1 MEIGAETF
9 IINPVVLP
17 HQGIDIILGMNWMTE
32 NNAVLDIG
40 SRTIQ
45 LRSRVSGKVI
55 RVHMPDMKHMVAT
68 VNATELDEIKK
79 IPVVCDFPDVFP
91 EELPGLPPDRDVEF
105 RIDLVPGTAP
115 VSKRPYR
122 MAPDELKELKIQL
135 QEQLDKGFIR
145 PSSSPWG
152 CPALFVE
159 KKDQG
164 GKRLCVDY
172 RPLNAV
178 TVKNKYPIPHIDILF
193 DQLAGAKVFS
203 KIDLRSGYYQIKIRE
218 EDIPK
223 TAFSTRYGLYEY
235 LVMSFGLT
243 NAPAFF
249 MYMMNS
255 VFMNELDKFVVV
267 FIDDILI
274 YSKNEKEHE
283 EHLRVVLTRLREHKL
298 YAKFSKCAFWLKEVG
313 FLGHILSEKGVAVDP
328 SKVKDVLNWK
338 QPETVTEIRSFLGLA
353 GYYRRFIKDF
363 SKIAKPMTS
372 LTKKNAKFV
381 WGPKCEDGFRELK
394 KLLTTAPVLA
404 QPDVTKPF
412 DVYCDASG
420 QGLGCVLM
428 QEGRVIAYASRQLR
442 KHEANYPT
450 HDLEL
455 AAVVHALKIWRH
467 YLLGNTCHIYTDHK
481 SLKYIFTQP
490 ELNMRQRRWL
500 KLIKDYDLE
509 IHYHPGKANV
519 VADALSRRAHCNVIE
534 ARPTGRVICWEMDE
548 IEMPTEQLV
557 ELYSLII
564 EPTIKD
570 LVIVAQ
576 KQDPGMAHIREGIDE
591 EKKACFTLDDQGV
604 LWFNNRLIVP
614 KDMELRKKI
623 LDEAHTS
630 VLTMHPGSNKMY
642 QDLKQ
647 KFWWTRM
654 KREIAKYV
662 SECDVCKRVKADH
675 LKPGGMLQ
683 PLNIPAWKWEDIHMD
698 FVVGLPRTQKGYDS
712 IWVIIDRFTKSA
724 HFIPVKTCYTAAT
737 YAGLY
742 ISRIVSLHGIPVTI
756 TSDRGSVFVS
766 RFWEHLQTALGTKLI
781 RSSAY
786 HPQTSGQVERV
797 NQIVEDMLRA
807 CALTYS
813 TKWDECLPLAEF
825 AYNNSYQKRLNM
837 APFEALYGR
846 RCRTPLN
853 WSEPGERVTFGP
865 DLVTQAEEQVK
876 FIQSNLKSAQ
886 SRQKSYSD
894 RRRRPLVFEKGDHVY
909 LRVSPM
915 KGVHRFGVKG
925 KLAPRYVGPFKITE
939 QCGPVAYRLELP
951 PHLAAVHDVFHVSQL
966 KKCLRVPEKEV
977 DTSQVQIEPDLTY
990 EARPIK
996 ILDQKQRSTRRN
1008 TVNFYKVQWSD
1019 HSEEEATWET
1029 EEYLQTKH
1037 PDPGVEERTREQPPI
1052 EEPEDPEPYPQQED
1066 LRQAADS
1073 APDDTDPSEEGI
1085 VWNLIALEP
1094 LAVLAL
1100 APILAVDPNKV
1111 EDVLNWKQPQTV
1123 TEIRSFL
1130 GLADYYR
1137 RFIKDFSKI
1146 AKPMTVLTQ
1155 KNAKFAWSSK
1165 CEEAFR
1171 TLKTLLTSAPV
1182 LAQPDITKPFDVYCD
1197 ASSSGLVCILMQEGR
1212 VIAYASCQL
1221 RKHEVNYPTHN
1232 LELLTVVY
1240 ALKKWRHYLL
1250 GNTCHIYT
1258 DHKSLKYIFTQPEL
1272 NMRQRRWLELIKD
1285 YDLEVHFP
1293 GKTTYWVKQYAELYI
1308 SRIVSLHGV
1317 PQTITSD
1324 RGSLFVSRFWEQLQI
1339 ALGTNLIRS
1348 SAYHPQ
1354 TSGQVERVNQIL
1366 EDMLRACA
1374 LTYSTKWDEC
1384 LPLAEF
1390 AYNNSYQKSLD
1401 MAPFE
1406 ALYGRRCRTPLN
1418 WSEPGERVTFS
1429 PDLVTQAEEQ
1439 AKFIHS
1445 NLKRAQ
1451 SRQKSYSGKRRRPLV
1466 FEKGDHVYLRV
1477 SPVKE
1482 VHQFGVKG
1490 KLAPRYIGP
1499 FKITRQCG
1507 PVAYRLELPPH
1518 LAAVHDVF
1526 HVSQLKKCLRVPEE
1540 VIDTSQIQIQPD
1552 ITYEEKPIKVL
1563 DQKQRST
1570 RRRTIDFY
1578 KVQWSNH
1585 SEEEATWKQEE
1596 FLRTK
1601 YPGFLPSTSN

>member
-1 MEIGAETF
+1 MVNTRNGQHSGSEQQANGAPPPPELATLIVQQGELIRLLAEERQGRGNGQREPRNRGISYRDFEDLRPPIFTKCPEPLDADDWLRTIRSKFTLLPELTEQQKARFAGQLLQGPAGAWHATFLEMQRAGHEPTWEEFTEAFRAHYIPDSLVEQKKREFRELRQGNKTVMRTYDVRDDPSRAARLLSGFDPTLQTHLGRRYQSFTDLVDTALDMENRLRVANEDQRRKRQANTSAAGSSQKQKAAYRPPQQHYQQSRFVVRPSQPGWVHRAPQQQHRLTPGTQAQLPAPRVPAIPGPGNPCFNCGKTGHFSRDCRAPRRIQGPNPAGGSQQGKQKGPAQKTGRVHYIHLEQIPAGVPVLAGTFTINGHPTVVLFDSGATHTFISKAYAQKHDVKMHKLRENYHITAPGSPIDTSLGVRHLRLEIGAEMF

-32 NNAVLDIG
+32 NNAILDIG
-40 SRTIQ
+40 GRTIQ

-68 VNATELDEIKK
+68 VNATEVDEIRK

-267 FIDDILI
+267 FIDDILV
-274 YSKNEKEHE
+274 YSKNDKEHE
-283 EHLRVVLTRLREHKL
+283 EHLRTVLTRLREHKL

-313 FLGHILSEKGVAVDP
+313 FLGHVLSEKGVAVDP

-372 LTKKNAKFV
+372 LTKKNASFTWV
-381 WGPKCEDGFRELK
+381 RGGVPRIEEIVNNR
-394 KLLTTAPVLA
+394 TALA

-420 QGLGCVLM
+420 QGLGCVLV

-500 KLIKDYDLE
+500 ELIKDYDLE

-534 ARPTGRVICWEMDE
+534 ARPTARVICWEMDE
-548 IEMPTEQLV
+548 IEMPVEFLI
-557 ELYSLII
+557 ELYNISI
-564 EPTIKD
+564 EPTLRD
-570 LVIVAQ
+570 LIVEAQ
-576 KQDPGMAHIREGIDE
+576 KHDPGMAHIREGIAEAKRD
-591 EKKACFTLDDQGV
+591 CFTLDNQGV
-604 LWFNNRLIVP
+604 LWFKNRLVVP

-623 LDEAHTS
+623 LEEAHNS
-630 VLTMHPGSNKMY
+630 ILAMHPGSNKMY

-647 KFWWTRM
+647 RFWWTRM

-662 SECDVCKRVKADH
+662 SECHVCKRVKADH

-724 HFIPVKTCYTAAT
+724 HFLPVKTVYRANT
-737 YAGLY
+737 YAELY
-742 ISRIVSLHGIPVTI
+742 IAKIVSLHGVPRTI
-756 TSDRGSVFVS
+756 TSDRGSAF
-766 RFWEHLQTALGTKLI
+766 FGIPPPNQW
-781 RSSAY
+781 
-786 HPQTSGQVERV
+786 TSGKSKSDRRRHAEGVCLNLFHQVGRV
-797 NQIVEDMLRA
+797 FAPGESLHITTATKRA
-807 CALTYS
+807 WRWLLS
-813 TKWDECLPLAEF
+813 
-825 AYNNSYQKRLNM
+825 RLVW
-837 APFEALYGR
+837 EEV
-846 RCRTPLN
+846 RTPLN

-865 DLVTQAEEQVK
+865 DLVTQAEEQVR
-876 FIQSNLKSAQ
+876 FIQENLKRAQ

-894 RRRRPLVFEKGDHVY
+894 RRRRPLVFKEGDHVY

-925 KLAPRYVGPFKITE
+925 KLAPRYVGPFKISE
-939 QCGPVAYRLELP
+939 KCGPVAYRLELP
-951 PHLAAVHDVFHVSQL
+951 PRLAAVHDIFHVSQL
-966 KKCLRVPEKEV
+966 KRCLRVPEEEI

-990 EARPIK
+990 EARPVK
-996 ILDQKQRSTRRN
+996 VLDRKQRSTRRS
-1008 TVNFYKVQWSD
+1008 TVTMYKVQWSE
-1019 HSEEEATWET
+1019 HTEEEATWET
-1029 EEYLQTKH
+1029 EEYL
-1037 PDPGVEERTREQPPI
+1037 
-1052 EEPEDPEPYPQQED
+1052 
-1066 LRQAADS
+1066 
-1073 APDDTDPSEEGI
+1073 
-1085 VWNLIALEP
+1085 
-1094 LAVLAL
+1094 
-1100 APILAVDPNKV
+1100 
-1111 EDVLNWKQPQTV
+1111 
-1123 TEIRSFL
+1123 
-1130 GLADYYR
+1130 
-1137 RFIKDFSKI
+1137 
-1146 AKPMTVLTQ
+1146 
-1155 KNAKFAWSSK
+1155 
-1165 CEEAFR
+1165 
-1171 TLKTLLTSAPV
+1171 
-1182 LAQPDITKPFDVYCD
+1182 
-1197 ASSSGLVCILMQEGR
+1197 
-1212 VIAYASCQL
+1212 
-1221 RKHEVNYPTHN
+1221 
-1232 LELLTVVY
+1232 
-1240 ALKKWRHYLL
+1240 
-1250 GNTCHIYT
+1250 
-1258 DHKSLKYIFTQPEL
+1258 
-1272 NMRQRRWLELIKD
+1272 
-1285 YDLEVHFP
+1285 
-1293 GKTTYWVKQYAELYI
+1293 
-1308 SRIVSLHGV
+1308 
-1317 PQTITSD
+1317 
-1324 RGSLFVSRFWEQLQI
+1324 
-1339 ALGTNLIRS
+1339 
-1348 SAYHPQ
+1348 
-1354 TSGQVERVNQIL
+1354 
-1366 EDMLRACA
+1366 
-1374 LTYSTKWDEC
+1374 
-1384 LPLAEF
+1384 
-1390 AYNNSYQKSLD
+1390 
-1401 MAPFE
+1401 
-1406 ALYGRRCRTPLN
+1406 
-1418 WSEPGERVTFS
+1418 
-1429 PDLVTQAEEQ
+1429 
-1439 AKFIHS
+1439 
-1445 NLKRAQ
+1445 
-1451 SRQKSYSGKRRRPLV
+1451 
-1466 FEKGDHVYLRV
+1466 
-1477 SPVKE
+1477 
-1482 VHQFGVKG
+1482 
-1490 KLAPRYIGP
+1490 
-1499 FKITRQCG
+1499 
-1507 PVAYRLELPPH
+1507 
-1518 LAAVHDVF
+1518 
-1526 HVSQLKKCLRVPEE
+1526 
-1540 VIDTSQIQIQPD
+1540 
-1552 ITYEEKPIKVL
+1552 
-1563 DQKQRST
+1563 
-1570 RRRTIDFY
+1570 
-1578 KVQWSNH
+1578 
-1585 SEEEATWKQEE
+1585 
-1596 FLRTK
+1596 RTK
-1601 YPGFLPSTSN
+1601 YPGFLPSASN